1 MTKKALFSALC
12 AVADA
17 LQAECVRL
25 DISPHTL
32 ALEAIVESL
41 DVLLDQILEEGVQD
55 AAPPRRPGEG
65 RWTLPPTPED
75 EAPSSTC

>member
-1 MTKKALFSALC
+1 MTRKTLFSALC

-17 LQAECVRL
+17 LQAECARI
-25 DISPHTL
+25 DFSPHKL

-41 DVLLDQILEEGVQD
+41 DVLIDTVLEEGVRD
-55 AAPPRRPGEG
+55 NEPPWRPGEG

-75 EAPSSTC
+75 EAHA